1 MSLRKWRQFMPQR
14 LSVIHPIPKLRVL
27 GDPKRLI
34 LRQN

>member
-1 MSLRKWRQFMPQR
+1 MVQIMLQHLDLLPVIPSLR
-14 LSVIHPIPKLRVL
+14 IL